1 MIPSG
6 APAGSAGSARSPPS
20 AGSAPIYPYVPCA
33 GALVW
38 NRAQADSSPV
48 KVHVSFSPDW
58 FAARM
63 GLDMGVRWHTDPVYR
78 RDSFAAMARTMNA
91 EFPRLRLGGD
101 PEAIRGGLSQI
112 ANCAPVGALF
122 GQEVLYSPGAWPENN
137 RRLLDDAAADRLDV
151 PAFESCRFFTE
162 LMHQMDTIQREWG
175 AIDGELN
182 YQGILNT
189 AFRLRGE
196 QIFTD
201 MVTAPDRAHHVLDVV
216 CKATM
221 QFADAVYARQARSGV
236 TKDYFVTSNC
246 VVNMISEEHY
256 RQFVMPYDCRLSAH
270 YPNFGVHN
278 CGWKVD
284 AYAKAYSEIRD
295 LGYLDFGIQ
304 SDLDALKRL
313 FPRSVLTVILNP
325 DDVIGRSAAEVRAML
340 DKLRDSLGTCRIL
353 LGSLDGRTRSEK
365 VEAFFSA
372 TAAAWEVPVEQLVP
386 RPHFG

>member
-1 MIPSG
+1 MI
-6 APAGSAGSARSPPS
+6 AE
-20 AGSAPIYPYVPCA
+20 PIYPYVPFA

-38 NRAQADSSPV
+38 NRAQADGSPV

-63 GLDMGVRWHTDPVYR
+63 GLDMGERWHTDPVHR
-78 RDSFAAMARTMNA
+78 RRSFAAMARALNA

-112 ANCAPVGALF
+112 AGCAPVGALF
-122 GQEVLYSPGAWPENN
+122 GQEILYSRSAWPENN
-137 RRLLDDAAADRLDV
+137 RHLLDDAAADALSV
-151 PAFESCRFFTE
+151 PDFEACRFFSD
-162 LMHQMDTIQREWG
+162 LMRQMDVIQKEWG

-201 MVTAPDRAHHVLDVV
+201 MVTAPERAHHVLDMV
-216 CKATM
+216 CETTVR
-221 QFADAVYARQARSGV
+221 FADAVYERQARSGV
-236 TKDYFVTSNC
+236 TKNYFVTSNC
-246 VVNMISEEHY
+246 VVNMISEDHY
-256 RQFVMPYDCRLSAH
+256 RQFVMPCDRRLSEH
-270 YPNFGVHN
+270 YTQFGVHN

-284 AYAKAYSEIRD
+284 AYAKAYSEIRE

-304 SDLDALKRL
+304 SNLDALKRL
-313 FPRSVLTVILNP
+313 FPRTVLTVILNP
-325 DDVIGRSAAEVRAML
+325 DDVIGRSTAEVRTML
-340 DKLRDSLGTCRIL
+340 EKLRDSLGVCRIL
-353 LGSLDGRTRSEK
+353 LGSLDGRTKSRE
-365 VEAFFSA
+365 VEEFFSA
-372 TAAAWEVPVEQLVP
+372 TAEVWGLPVEQLVP

>member
-1 MIPSG
+1 MRGGDYAASE
-6 APAGSAGSARSPPS
+6 
-20 AGSAPIYPYVPCA
+20 PIYPYVPFA

-38 NRAQADSSPV
+38 NRSQADSSPV

-63 GLDMGVRWHTDPVYR
+63 GLDMGERWHMDPVLR
-78 RDSFAAMARTMNA
+78 RESFAAMARAMNA

-101 PEAIRGGLSQI
+101 PDAIRGGLSQI

-122 GQEVLYSPGAWPENN
+122 GQEVLYSRGAWPEND
-137 RRLLDDAAADRLDV
+137 RHLLDDEAADALAV
-151 PAFESCRFFTE
+151 PDFERSRFFTD
-162 LMHQMDTIQREWG
+162 LMRQMDTIQKEWG

-201 MVTAPDRAHHVLDVV
+201 MVTAPERAHHVLDVA
-216 CKATM
+216 CETTM
-221 QFADAVYARQARSGV
+221 RFADAVYARQARSGV

-246 VVNMISEEHY
+246 VVNMISEAHY
-256 RQFVMPYDCRLSAH
+256 REFVMPYDRRLSAH
-270 YPNFGVHN
+270 YPHFGVHN

-284 AYAKAYSEIRD
+284 TYAKAYSEIRV
-295 LGYLDFGIQ
+295 LGYLDFGMQ
-304 SDLDALKRL
+304 SNLADLKRL
-313 FPRSVLTVILNP
+313 FPRTVLTVILNP
-325 DDVIGRSAAEVRAML
+325 DDVIGRTPAEVRSL
-340 DKLRDSLGTCRIL
+340 LEKLRDTLSVCRIV
-353 LGSLDGRTRSEK
+353 LGSLDGRTKSAE
-365 VEAFFSA
+365 VEAFFSS
-372 TAAAWEVPVEQLVP
+372 AAAVWGVPAEQLVP